1 MYCPMCGAPDH
12 QMYIGKLGPDAVIRC
27 GFCGTQYY
35 RDIDDDPV
43 LSMSEWGSYRYDGDT
58 DMKVLRKRAEGA
70 VRYFNNGRPRKEME
84 THVFGYPF
92 SIIDNGKLADVDHAY
107 KGNVII
113 RALSYGGGIYEGKTT
128 LSYNDD
134 YNDGRGQGGAGCV
147 LIGDVKDVRIENG
160 YLVISGLD
168 RNKPIEYRYLIQERP
183 DDKKVVF
190 PIPKGGKV
198 PPEKPVPKR
207 QPTIEDFGHTPKPS
221 PKTVPKAPVAR
232 KNLTVAEMIDGS
244 VIEFCTLL
252 EMLERRMERAGQWY
266 YEPYDG
272 RKIPVY
278 TAAEMEIMLRDPV
291 KGRELIDIFK
301 DCYLTRY
308 SEYWSYWK
316 DFGITYQ
323 EFKLV
328 QKRLRVM
335 SQGYPPKPK
344 TQTPSKPAEKP
355 EPKPAPKPVPKPEP
369 KKEAPKPIPKKPE
382 PKKAS
387 KPVLRKKGEQVF
399 EVRVDGTVMGSFSS
413 KAKADSLKRQLKAE
427 GKKAKIVGVFC

>member
-12 QMYIGKLGPDAVIRC
+12 QMYIGKLGPDAVVRC

-43 LSMSEWGSYRYDGDT
+43 LSMSEWGSYRYDGET

-92 SIIDNGKLADVDHAY
+92 SIIDNGKLADVDNAY

-128 LSYNDD
+128 LSYNDN
-134 YNDGRGQGGAGCV
+134 YNDGRGQGGAGCI

-198 PPEKPVPKR
+198 PPEKSVPKR
-207 QPTIEDFGHTPKPS
+207 QPTIEDFGHTPKPE
-221 PKTVPKAPVAR
+221 PKT
-232 KNLTVAEMIDGS
+232 
-244 VIEFCTLL
+244 
-252 EMLERRMERAGQWY
+252 
-266 YEPYDG
+266 
-272 RKIPVY
+272 
-278 TAAEMEIMLRDPV
+278 
-291 KGRELIDIFK
+291 
-301 DCYLTRY
+301 
-308 SEYWSYWK
+308 
-316 DFGITYQ
+316 
-323 EFKLV
+323 
-328 QKRLRVM
+328 
-335 SQGYPPKPK
+335 
-344 TQTPSKPAEKP
+344 
-355 EPKPAPKPVPKPEP
+355 VPKPEP

-399 EVRVDGTVMGSFSS
+399 EVRVDGAVMGSFSS
-413 KAKADSLKRQLKAE
+413 KAKADSLKKQLKAE